1 MYRLLLQLVLCAGMA
16 LSSGHESAAAKSL
29 PVKQVAIVR
38 DGPSELVPELGD
50 LIRKELIELTSREYD
65 VRFPDHAQVDG
76 GWSVKGVRQ
85 AVDRVLSDPHIDLVI
100 ALGILVSNEVSLR
113 KQLPKPVIAP
123 LVLDP
128 QLQGIRMKRGA
139 SGVKNLNYLVSLRGF
154 ERNLAAFKDVFPF
167 IRLGLLVDRLLLEAV
182 PLLEGRAS
190 ELAEKSGVKVTIIPV
205 DTSAQPALNALP
217 AEIEAVYV
225 SPLPRLPSAE
235 FDLLVTGLI
244 TRRLPSFS
252 SIGQQEV
259 QRGIATSISPDI
271 DVRRL
276 VRTIAANAQ
285 RVLQGTDAGQIEVAF
300 VRGEHLTINM
310 ATVRAI
316 DKWPSFQVLTEADLL
331 NEEAAAGP
339 RLSLFD
345 AVHQA
350 MEGNLDLAAAN
361 RKVEAGLGVVGQ
373 ARSDLLPQVLVGTAG
388 VMAGRGPDTFGTGRD
403 PGQSALVLGGFRQ
416 TLYSDDVWKRYRVE
430 QKMQVS
436 REEERNQL
444 RLDTGQDA
452 AIAYLSV
459 LRAKTVRRIY
469 KDNLKL
475 TRSNLELAAAREA
488 VGYALKDEVFRWES
502 EIANGQKDVVSADAQ
517 TRKAQVALNR
527 VLNRPLDE
535 AFSTVEQTLDD
546 PAVLG
551 DTRHLFAYIENPR
564 GFQVFRDFEVEEG
577 LKAAPEL
584 RGIDALI
591 AASERTILNAERA
604 FYLPDLVMFG
614 TAGQQYAS
622 QSGGIGGVAL
632 PGGIAG
638 VTTGVNSYVGSIA
651 LTFPLFQ
658 GGYKK
663 ATALKAREELRQQQT
678 ERDAT
683 RQRVEERVR
692 SSLYQTGASYPSIR
706 LSQKAAEAAR
716 KTLDLVE
723 DQYRRGTVDIIKLLN
738 SQTASL
744 TANEAAANAVYD
756 FLIDLARVQ
765 RATGQMSFFQSAE
778 ERAAWFERLKT
789 FFANAG
795 VAQMPMS
802 R

>member
-1 MYRLLLQLVLCAGMA
+1 MDRRTWVSVIGICLA
-16 LSSGHESAAAKSL
+16 LFWSQEAENKPLRVIHI
-29 PVKQVAIVR
+29 AIVE
-38 DGPSELVPELGD
+38 DGSSHVVPELMG
-50 LIRKELIELTSREYD
+50 LVEEEIREVTKHEFD
-65 VRFPDHAQVDG
+65 VRFPADLRLQS
-76 GWSVKGVRQ
+76 GWSAQGVKQ
-85 AVDRVLSDPHIDLVI
+85 ALDRVLADPHVDVVI
-100 ALGILVSNEVSLR
+100 ALGFLATSDVSRRPHLS
-113 KQLPKPVIAP
+113 KPVIAP
-123 LVLDP
+123 VALDS
-128 QLQGIRMKRGA
+128 QLQGLPLKKGA
-139 SGVKNLNYLVSLRGF
+139 SGVKNFHYLTSLKGF
-154 ERNLAAFKDVFPF
+154 DRNVAALKEVFPF
-167 IRLGLLVDRLLLEAV
+167 TRLSVLADRLLLETI
-182 PLLEGRAS
+182 PSLESRIPQM
-190 ELAEKSGVKVTIIPV
+190 AEKSGVQLTIVPV
-205 DTSAQPALNALP
+205 DTSAKTALSALP
-217 AEIEAVYV
+217 PDTEAVYISV
-225 SPLPRLPSAE
+225 LPRLPSPE
-235 FDLLVTGLI
+235 FNRLVAGLI
-244 TRRLPSFS
+244 ERRFPSFS
-252 SIGQQEV
+252 SLGQREV
-259 QRGIATSISPDI
+259 EQGLAVALSPDV

-276 VRTIAANAQ
+276 ARTVAVNVQ
-285 RVLQGTDAGQIEVAF
+285 RVLSGTDPGQIEVSF

-350 MEGNLDLAAAN
+350 MEGNLDLVAAN
-361 RKVEAGLGVVGQ
+361 RKVAAGLGVVGQ

-388 VMAGRGPDTFGTGRD
+388 VIAGRGPDTFGTGAD
-403 PGQSALVLGGFRQ
+403 PGQSALFVGGFRQ
-416 TLYSDDVWKRYRVE
+416 TLYSDDVWMRYRVE
-430 QKMQVS
+430 EKKQVS

-475 TRSNLELAAAREA
+475 TRSNLELATARESA
-488 VGYALKDEVFRWES
+488 GYALRDEVFRWES

-517 TRKAQVALNR
+517 IRKAEVVLNR
-527 VLNRPLDE
+527 VLNRPLEE

-551 DTRHLFAYIENPR
+551 DSRQLFAYIENPR
-564 GFQVFRDFEVEEG
+564 GFQVFRNFEVDEG
-577 LKAAPEL
+577 VKAAPEL
-584 RGIDALI
+584 RQIDALI

-622 QSGGIGGVAL
+622 QSGGIGGLAL

-638 VTTGVNSYVGSIA
+638 VTTPRANAYVGSIA

-663 ATALKAREELRQQQT
+663 ATALRSREELRQQQT

-692 SSLYQTGASYPSIR
+692 RALYQTGASYPSIR
-706 LSQKAAEAAR
+706 LTQKAAEAAH

-723 DQYRRGTVDIIKLLN
+723 DQYSRGAVDIIKLLN
-738 SQTASL
+738 SQNAAL

-765 RATGQMSFFQSAE
+765 RATGQMSFFQGEE

-795 VAQMPMS
+795 VSPIQ

>member
-1 MYRLLLQLVLCAGMA
+1 MDRRTCVSVIGICLGLFWCQ
-16 LSSGHESAAAKSL
+16 SAETKPL
-29 PVKQVAIVR
+29 HVIHIAIVE
-38 DGPSELVPELGD
+38 DGSSHVVPELMSRVEEE
-50 LIRKELIELTSREYD
+50 IREVTKHEFD
-65 VRFPDHAQVDG
+65 VRFPADLRLQG
-76 GWSVKGVRQ
+76 GWSAHGVKQ
-85 AVDRVLSDPHIDLVI
+85 ALDRVLADPHVDVVI
-100 ALGILVSNEVSLR
+100 ALGFLATSDVSRRPHLS
-113 KQLPKPVIAP
+113 KPVIAP
-123 LVLDP
+123 VALDS
-128 QLQGIRMKRGA
+128 QLQGLPLKKGA
-139 SGVKNLNYLVSLRGF
+139 SGVKNFHYLTSLKGFDRNVAALN
-154 ERNLAAFKDVFPF
+154 EVFPF
-167 IRLGLLVDRLLLEAV
+167 TRLSVLADRLLLETI
-182 PLLEGRAS
+182 PSLESRIPQI
-190 ELAEKSGVKVTIIPV
+190 AEQSGIQLTIVPV
-205 DTSAQPALNALP
+205 DTSAKTALSALP
-217 AEIEAVYV
+217 PDTEAVYV
-225 SPLPRLPSAE
+225 SVLPRLPSPE
-235 FDLLVTGLI
+235 FDRLVAGLI
-244 TRRLPSFS
+244 QRRLPSFS
-252 SIGQQEV
+252 SLGQREV
-259 QRGIATSISPDI
+259 EQGLAVALSPDV

-276 VRTIAANAQ
+276 ARTVAVNVQ
-285 RVLQGTDAGQIEVAF
+285 RILSGTDPGQIDVSF

-316 DKWPSFQVLTEADLL
+316 DKWPTFQVLTEADLL
-331 NEEAAAGP
+331 NEEAPAGP

-388 VMAGRGPDTFGTGRD
+388 VMTGRGPDTFGTGRD

-416 TLYSDDVWKRYRVE
+416 TLYSDDAWKRYRVE
-430 QKMQVS
+430 EKKQVS
-436 REEERNQL
+436 REEDRNQL

-475 TRSNLELAAAREA
+475 TRSNLELATARESA
-488 VGYALKDEVFRWES
+488 GYALRDEVFRWES

-551 DTRHLFAYIENPR
+551 DTRQLFAYIENPR

-577 LKAAPEL
+577 VKAAPEL
-584 RGIDALI
+584 RGMDALI

-604 FYLPDLVMFG
+604 YYLPDLVMFG

-622 QSGGIGGVAL
+622 QSGGIGGLAL

-692 SSLYQTGASYPSIR
+692 STLYQTGASYPSIR

-723 DQYRRGTVDIIKLLN
+723 DQYLRGTVDIIKLLN

-795 VAQMPMS
+795 VAQMPRS